1 MQSAA
6 REAQEA
12 EEEVERIVSNMAR
25 TAVIA
30 ADAFSG
36 VPLQPKRVRLYKKRQ
51 GSLLLAPDS
60 KCSLHQN

>member
-12 EEEVERIVSNMAR
+12 EDEVERIVRNMAR

-30 ADAFSG
+30 ADAFTG
-36 VPLQPKRVRLYKKRQ
+36 VPLQPKRVRLYEKWQ
-51 GSLLLAPDS
+51 GNLLESDIHNANFS
-60 KCSLHQN
+60 